1 MFNTNPA
8 RLPLEANRVLLSV
21 NAKAGRQAVDRKVD
35 RLAQDLGHKGLRVDV
50 LTDLSEVTRLA
61 AQYHAQGELR
71 ALVAVGGD
79 GTIAELANR
88 TGSGVPLSLFPTGTS
103 NLLAR
108 QLGFVPDPERACQ
121 TIAAGNLIQLD
132 AGQAAGRLFLSMV
145 GCGFDADVVRRVH
158 QARHTW
164 PGGHMS
170 YWSYFKPILQ
180 SIRSYRY
187 PEIRVRVGSA
197 ADGPGAGELPPI
209 VARWVF
215 VCNMPRYGWGLRLA
229 PSADGR
235 DGLLDLC
242 TYRRGSL
249 WQGLRYVAWTQ
260 LGRHP
265 RLADCCLRQVRRVRI
280 ESGEPVEYQLD
291 GDPGGWLPVDIEVMP
306 GRLTLVV
313 PPEGGLSPRA

>member
-1 MFNTNPA
+1 MFNANPA
-8 RLPLEANRVLLSV
+8 RVPPEANRVLLSV
-21 NAKAGRQAVDRKVD
+21 NPKAGRQAVDRQVD
-35 RLAQDLGHKGLRVDV
+35 ELSQSLVRKGFTVEA
-50 LTDLSEVTRLA
+50 LTDLCEVTRLA

-88 TGSGVPLSLFPTGTS
+88 TGPGVPLSLFPAGTS

-121 TIAAGNLIQLD
+121 TIAAGHLIQLD
-132 AGQAAGRLFLSMV
+132 AGQASGRLFLSMV
-145 GCGFDADVVRRVH
+145 GCGFDADVVRRVA

-164 PGGHMS
+164 RGGHMS

-180 SIRSYRY
+180 SIRSYGY
-187 PEIRVRVGSA
+187 PEIRVHVESP
-197 ADGPGAGELPPI
+197 ADGPGERGFPPI

-215 VCNMPRYGWGLRLA
+215 VCNMPRYGWGLPIA
-229 PSADGR
+229 PDADGR

-242 TYRRGSL
+242 TFRRGSL

-260 LGRHP
+260 LGRHH
-265 RLADCCLRQVRRVRI
+265 RLADCCQRRVRRLRI

-291 GDPGGWLPVDIEVMP
+291 GDPGGLLPVDVEVIP
-306 GRLTLVV
+306 GRVTLVV